1 MWINTICKSCVRYKK
16 INHLSTIILLLHN
29 SKNLEQR
36 LVDSVPS
43 SKYTELES
51 SLGLEVK
58 RLKQQ
63 LKWYMENQQLIEN
76 NVELVQQKDKEITTL
91 KEKLSKKVRKIILY
105 CYTVTSL

>member
-1 MWINTICKSCVRYKK
+1 M
-16 INHLSTIILLLHN
+16 
-29 SKNLEQR
+29 EQR

-51 SLGLEVK
+51 SVGSEVK

-76 NVELVQQKDKEITTL
+76 NVELVQQKDKEFATL
-91 KEKLSKKVRKIILY
+91 KEKLSKKVCESIS
-105 CYTVTSL
+105 CTTVVVHNKD